1 MTLKGIHCKDKGT
14 NHHLHSKFQAFL
26 VSDEEKSQ
34 SKIYYKVDQFLAT
47 ICMGAH
53 QSLISRCIGCS
64 NAYLANIITSSK
76 LLSDLYIYQ

>member
-34 SKIYYKVDQFLAT
+34 SKIYYKVDQFLFT
-47 ICMGAH
+47 MHG
-53 QSLISRCIGCS
+53 SP
-64 NAYLANIITSSK
+64 
-76 LLSDLYIYQ
+76 